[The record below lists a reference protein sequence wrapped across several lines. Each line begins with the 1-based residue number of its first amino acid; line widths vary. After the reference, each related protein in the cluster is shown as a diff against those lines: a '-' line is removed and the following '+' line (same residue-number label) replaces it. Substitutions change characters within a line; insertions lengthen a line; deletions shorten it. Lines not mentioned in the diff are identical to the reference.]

1 MKQRLTGLAATL
13 TLAALLVGTPVVLA
27 HTAPRRWPSLGTWHD
42 LMATIL
48 RPDDGILALTAIW
61 MVALGAWA
69 ILTGLIL
76 AELAA
81 LLRGTTLRPLT
92 GLRLPQAAARHLIS
106 AAALLFVAAPTLTQ
120 PVPPALAAPVVAER
134 APTDVTA
141 DPSPDTTTRS
151 GKPAPASSTLKHT
164 VRRGETLWEIAEQHL
179 GSPRRYPEIIQ
190 ANQRLLSGDPDTLQ
204 PGWVLKIPHGT
215 PAAPKSGTFT
225 EYTVTRGDTLSEIA
239 LEHLG
244 DASAWPKIAKASRA
258 IEQPDGRRL
267 TDPDQID
274 IGWTLRI
281 PDKPSKTSALA
292 DQPRHHPSSTPRTRT
307 GPVTT
312 AAESPSLPDVS
323 SAQGPTAAPTTTPTA
338 TPNSTTSSASILPTP
353 TPTMTS
359 AGQQPLDTPDDQ
371 ADSVAVAPS
380 WLLAGF
386 TGAGGLLAA
395 ALLVSLRRRRAY
407 QSRWRRPGRTIATA
421 PPELEP
427 VEKTL
432 IHEGTPAA
440 STVEVI
446 HQTLLTLSA
455 AVTQTGAPL
464 PQLAAAELG
473 DDQLTLHLSAPADLP
488 SPWQAG
494 ADRLRWHA
502 PTTDVAPD
510 SAAVDAI
517 APYPQL
523 VTVGDDDQ
531 NHVWLLNLEQFG
543 TVSVTGSPTHVHDFA
558 RYVAAEIAVN
568 PWSQDVELECL
579 GLCPEIAP
587 LSPAHVRHHD
597 NATFADVALADTVH
611 TVNMIGDRP
620 HDVASARIVCAD
632 DHWWPSRFLML
643 SAGLASDATRELMR
657 LQRTHP
663 GRTGT
668 SVLVAGADTE
678 PAGLQL
684 HLSDDGRLTIP
695 AVGLDLIAVGLTSD
709 EAAGC
714 ADLLAQA
721 DDTDDVP
728 VPQNPDSDG
737 WRALSDQAG
746 ALRPDLTI
754 PRNTHPIRPTE
765 VTASLLP
772 DPDPAYLDS
781 AATTEEDLAALA
793 PQVPIATRDLVLDA
807 DPTLDDDVRAWFDPT
822 CPLPRLSV
830 LGPLLARV
838 GPTGKPIAAAKRKPY
853 YTELLAYLATRP
865 NGATPE
871 EVAEAFGVKLT
882 SARSLVKVVRE
893 WLGTNPRTGRM
904 HVPAANDSEAG
915 KARGMGVYQVEDL
928 LFDADLFRRLRLRAQ
943 ARGPE
948 GIEDLR
954 TALSLVRGE
963 PFSHLRK
970 EGGAWLAEGARLD
983 HHLVCAI
990 VDVAHT
996 VTTASLRSGDAAGA
1010 REATE
1015 IALNAAP
1022 HEEIPR
1028 VDLVAVCEAEGHHA
1042 EARQILWSDI
1052 INRSED
1058 DGPPM
1063 EVPLRT
1069 ESIVNGKR
1077 WLEQRRVTT

>member
-48 RPDDGILALTAIW
+48 RPDDGTLALTAIW
-61 MVALGAWA
+61 MVALGAWTL
-69 ILTGLIL
+69 LTGLIL

-92 GLRLPQAAARHLIS
+92 GLRLPQAAARHLIA

-120 PVPPALAAPVVAER
+120 PAPVALAAPVVAER
-134 APTDVTA
+134 APTDVSA
-141 DPSPDTTTRS
+141 DPSQDTTR
-151 GKPAPASSTLKHT
+151 GEKPTPTSSTIKHT
-164 VRRGETLWEIAEQHL
+164 VRIGDTLWQIAAQHL

-190 ANQRLLSGDPDTLQ
+190 ANQRLLSSDPDTLQ
-204 PGWVLKIPHGT
+204 PGWVLKIPHRT
-215 PAAPKSGTFT
+215 PAGPKSGTFT

-244 DASAWPKIAKASRA
+244 DATDWPKIAKASRA
-258 IEQPDGRRL
+258 IAQPDGRRL

-281 PDKPSKTSALA
+281 PDKPSKTAALA
-292 DQPRHHPSSTPRTRT
+292 DRTRHHPSDTPNTRAD
-307 GPVTT
+307 PATT
-312 AAESPSLPDVS
+312 AAKSPSLPDAS
-323 SAQGPTAAPTTTPTA
+323 SAQDPTAAPTTTPTV
-338 TPNSTTSSASILPTP
+338 TPRSTTSSASILPAHTP
-353 TPTMTS
+353 TTTS
-359 AGQQPLDTPDDQ
+359 AGETSPETPDDLS
-371 ADSVAVAPS
+371 DSVTAPPS
-380 WLLAGF
+380 WLLAGL

-407 QSRWRRPGRTIATA
+407 QSRWRRPGHTIAT
-421 PPELEP
+421 PPTELEP

-432 IHEGTPAA
+432 LHEGSPAA

-446 HQTLLTLSA
+446 HQALLTLSA
-455 AVTQTGAPL
+455 AVTQMGGAL

-473 DDQLTLHLSAPADLP
+473 DDRLTLHLSEPADLP

-517 APYPQL
+517 PPYPQL

-531 NHVWLLNLEQFG
+531 DHVWLLNLEQFG
-543 TVSVTGSPTHVHDFA
+543 TVSLTGNPTRVHDFA
-558 RYVAAEIAVN
+558 RYLAAEIAVN

-597 NATFADVALADTVH
+597 SATFAEVALADTVH
-611 TVNMIGDRP
+611 TVNTICDRP
-620 HDVASARIVCAD
+620 HDVATARIICAD
-632 DHWWPSRFLML
+632 DRWWPSRVLML
-643 SAGLASDATRELMR
+643 SAGLTSDATRELMR
-657 LQRTHP
+657 LQLTHP

-668 SVLVAGADTE
+668 SVLVAGGDTE

-695 AVGLDLIAVGLTSD
+695 AVGLDLVAVGLTSD

-728 VPQNPDSDG
+728 VPLNPDSDG

-746 ALRPDLTI
+746 ALRPDLTLA
-754 PRNTHPIRPTE
+754 RNTHPIRPTE

-793 PQVPIATRDLVLDA
+793 PQVPIATRDAVLDA
-807 DPTLDDDVRAWFDPT
+807 DPTLDDDVKAWFDPS

-904 HVPAANDSEAG
+904 HIPAANDSQAA
-915 KARGMGVYQVEDL
+915 KARGIGVYQVEDL

-983 HHLVCAI
+983 QHLVCAI

-996 VTTASLRSGDAAGA
+996 VTTASLQSGEIAHA

-1028 VDLVAVCEAEGHHA
+1028 VDLVAVYEAEDHHA
-1042 EARQILWSDI
+1042 EAQRILRRDI
-1052 INRSED
+1052 LNRSED

-1063 EVPLRT
+1063 EVPHRT
-1069 ESIVNGKR
+1069 ETIVDRKR
-1077 WLEQRRVTT
+1077 WLNRSRITT